1 MRLILDGLYTTTLR
15 VPVRPETVTCIA
27 YHHLFIGLAVCTLSD
42 SEKGN
47 QAAEKRAKKQ
57 QHLFRVPLVFSG
69 HGCCAPFLAYSQAP
83 VIVLLQCRVRRPAYS
98 LTAGKKVTHRENH

>member
-15 VPVRPETVTCIA
+15 VPVRPERVTCIA

-47 QAAEKRAKKQ
+47 QDAEKRVKKQ
-57 QHLFRVPLVFSG
+57 PHLFRVPLVFPG
-69 HGCCAPFLAYSQAP
+69 TAAVPLFLAYSQAP
-83 VIVLLQCRVRRPAYS
+83 VIVLLQCRVRRPAYPPHCWKEGD
-98 LTAGKKVTHRENH
+98 AP

>member
-15 VPVRPETVTCIA
+15 VPVRPERITCIA
-27 YHHLFIGLAVCTLSD
+27 YHHLFIGLAARTLSD

-57 QHLFRVPLVFSG
+57 QHLFRVPLVYPGARLLRPFPSVLTG
-69 HGCCAPFLAYSQAP
+69 AGDSLTSMPCAPPGILPHCWKEGDAP
-83 VIVLLQCRVRRPAYS
+83 
-98 LTAGKKVTHRENH
+98 